1 MKVTI
6 HIEVGDYNKTNYKK
20 EVLTW
25 MQEKYPH
32 LITFDFDSH
41 SEATVINYALD
52 LLKQGE
58 EIIVIIDVFADANSN
73 PMLKFM
79 DSLSRQKSKSV
90 LIIYNGKDELIDR
103 MLSVFPKDSVI
114 KNIATSDQKDRIK
127 AFFRLQ

>member
-25 MQEKYPH
+25 MREKYPH

-41 SEATVINYALD
+41 SEATVINYAVD

-58 EIIVIIDVFADANSN
+58 EIIVIIDVFTDANSN
-73 PMLKFM
+73 PMLKFL
-79 DSLSRQKSKSV
+79 DSLSRQRSKSV

-114 KNIATSDQKDRIK
+114 KNIDTSAQKDQIK

>member
-6 HIEVGDYNKTNYKK
+6 HIEVGDYNKINYKK

-25 MQEKYPH
+25 MREQYTH

-52 LLKQGE
+52 LLKQGG
-58 EIIVIIDVFADANSN
+58 EIIVIIDVFPNANSK
-73 PMLKFM
+73 PLLKFM

-90 LIIYNGKDELIDR
+90 LIIYNGEDELIDK
-103 MLSVFPKDSVI
+103 MLSVFSKETVI
-114 KNIATSDQKDRIK
+114 RNIDTSTQKDKIK